1 MRSLPLI
8 RTEYWNLDTTPPTPR
23 SGATALSESL
33 TDVENYLLPQA
44 QNHAANLYTWGVAD
58 GLSVSA
64 VPAQSGLTITPGV
77 ALDAAGHLIA
87 LAAHGV
93 AIVDP
98 TVDPHEVRNIPT
110 VPVGLDGLVLST
122 AGLSGEYFVTL
133 TWREVFRAGFGGTAP
148 ILLHAPWARLLGVAG
163 FPDIGDQVILARVS
177 LAATGLVTALA
188 AAGRRLVG
196 LPASRLELRCPR
208 TTLTP
213 SLRVDHVPTVELR
226 ARPDGGLD
234 LNLLSPNGPPRPAL
248 SVEGLTGHLAL
259 APQGGNVGIGT
270 TAAPTQ
276 KLEVVGTVKATAFQG
291 HGLEVTGNVGIG
303 TTSPGAPLEIRG
315 SGDPLFL
322 INHTGA
328 AGHPALWLQQDGAP
342 KAFLWWDQANNRLN
356 LGTPTTNPIVSLQ
369 NNGNVGIGTATPQGK
384 LEVNGDIR
392 AGNSDLYF
400 TKTDHN
406 HTGIGNA
413 PGFAAIENAA
423 DLGALLILGRAGTAN
438 GRYVRLWD
446 YLQVNGGMSVTNGI
460 HATGGNQAAVT
471 AINSD
476 TLAGSFWG
484 NVAILGELFK
494 AGGGFKIDDPRD
506 PANQYLSHSF
516 VESPEMLNMYRGN
529 ITTDDRGE
537 ATIDLPAYF
546 AALNRDFSY
555 HLTVIGQM
563 AQAAVSTEIRDN
575 RFTVQTDRPGITV
588 SWLVIGV
595 RQDAW
600 ANAHRIP
607 VEEAKPQAERG
618 FYLHPEVYEQPATR
632 SIMHLQYPELLQR
645 AAPNP

>member
-213 SLRVDHVPTVELR
+213 SLRVDHVPAVELR

-234 LNLLSPNGPPRPAL
+234 LNLLPPGGPSRPAL
-248 SVEGLTGHLAL
+248 SVEGGTGHLTL
-259 APQGGNVGIGT
+259 VPQGGNVGIGT
-270 TAAPTQ
+270 TTAPTQ
-276 KLEVVGTVKATAFQG
+276 KLEVAGTVEATDFQANSAYFGALSVKTSLTVGLLEVMETVKATAFEG
-291 HGLEVTGNVGIG
+291 RLAYLTGLSVEGNADVAGNLTVRDHVGIG
-303 TTSPGAPLEIRG
+303 IDGVEVNTGVIASGTSAGVWGI
-315 SGDPLFL
+315 GDVGILAEGGTLGILSFAT
-322 INHTGA
+322 NGEQ
-328 AGHPALWLQQDGAP
+328 AGE
-342 KAFLWWDQANNRLN
+342 FY
-356 LGTPTTNPIVSLQ
+356 
-369 NNGNVGIGTATPQGK
+369 GNVFISGT
-384 LEVNGDIR
+384 L
-392 AGNSDLYF
+392 S
-400 TKTDHN
+400 
-406 HTGIGNA
+406 
-413 PGFAAIENAA
+413 
-423 DLGALLILGRAGTAN
+423 
-438 GRYVRLWD
+438 
-446 YLQVNGGMSVTNGI
+446 
-460 HATGGNQAAVT
+460 
-471 AINSD
+471 
-476 TLAGSFWG
+476 
-484 NVAILGELFK
+484 
-494 AGGGFKIDDPRD
+494 GGGGRFKIDHPLD

-516 VESPEMLNMYRGN
+516 VESPEMLNIYNGN
-529 ITTDDRGE
+529 ITTDEHGE
-537 ATIDLPAYF
+537 ATVVLPEYF
-546 AALNRDFSY
+546 ETLNRDFRY
-555 HLTVIGQM
+555 QLTPIGQI
-563 AQAAVSTEIRDN
+563 AQAAVTDEIRDN
-575 RFTVQTDRPGITV
+575 RFTIQTDKPGVTV
-588 SWLVIGV
+588 SWQVTGV
-595 RQDAW
+595 RQDPW
-600 ANAHRIP
+600 ANAHRIA
-607 VEEAKPQAERG
+607 VEEAKPESERSV
-618 FYLHPEVYEQPATR
+618 YLHPEVHQQPATR
-632 SIMHLQYPELLQR
+632 SLLAAKYGEKIMTR
-645 AAPNP
+645 RRT